1 MKETSIQIGIVDDN
15 RLLIKSLIAKL
26 QSFNNILIR
35 FIAHDGDELSDILEQ
50 NHNTDV
56 ILMDIEMPGMDGIQ
70 ATKLVKD
77 NYPQIK
83 IIMLTVLDNDESIF
97 KAIQAGADGYLLK
110 DIHAEILYSG
120 IIEVLNGGAAMTPS
134 IALKTLKLLRNP
146 FYDEN
151 NKQTENFRLTEREIE
166 ILEQLAKGL
175 PNKIIADNLFISAHT
190 VNKHIENIYTKLHV
204 HSRLEAVIKA
214 KENNII

>member
-1 MKETSIQIGIVDDN
+1 MKETRIQIGIVDDN
-15 RLLIKSLIAKL
+15 RLLIKSLITKL

-35 FIAHDGDELSDILEQ
+35 FIAHDGDELSDVLEQ

-120 IIEVLNGGAAMTPS
+120 ILEVLNGGAAMTPS
-134 IALKTLKLLRNP
+134 IALKTLKLLRNA
-146 FYDEN
+146 FYNESH
-151 NKQTENFRLTEREIE
+151 KQAEDFRLTEREIA
-166 ILEQLAKGL
+166 IFEQLAEGL

-190 VNKHIENIYTKLHV
+190 VNKHLENIYTKLHV

>member
-1 MKETSIQIGIVDDN
+1 MKGAEIKIGIVDDN
-15 RLLIKSLIAKL
+15 RLLIKSLNNKL
-26 QSFNNILIR
+26 QPYSNIVIK

-56 ILMDIEMPGMDGIQ
+56 ILMDIEMPRMNGIE
-70 ATKLVKD
+70 AAKLVKD

-83 IIMLTVLDNDESIF
+83 IIMLTVLDDDESIF

-110 DIHAEILYSG
+110 DVHAEMLHSG
-120 IIEVLNGGAAMTPS
+120 ILEVLNGGAAMTPS

-151 NKQTENFRLTEREIE
+151 NKQAAGFRLTEREIA

-175 PNKIIADNLFISAHT
+175 PNKIIADNLFISSHT
-190 VNKHIENIYTKLHV
+190 VNKHIENIYTKLQV

>member
-1 MKETSIQIGIVDDN
+1 MKGTCIQIGIVDDN
-15 RLLIKSLIAKL
+15 RLLIKSLSTKL

-35 FIAHDGDELSDILEQ
+35 FIAHDGDELSGILEQ
-50 NHNTDV
+50 NQNTDV

-120 IIEVLNGGAAMTPS
+120 ILEVLNGGAAMTPS

-146 FYDEN
+146 FYDET
-151 NKQTENFRLTEREIE
+151 NKQAENFRLTEREIA

-190 VNKHIENIYTKLHV
+190 VNKHIENVYTKLHV

>member
-1 MKETSIQIGIVDDN
+1 MKETRIQIGIVDDN
-15 RLLIKSLIAKL
+15 RLLIKSLITKL

-56 ILMDIEMPGMDGIQ
+56 ILMDIEMTRMNGIE
-70 ATKLVKD
+70 AAKLVKD

-120 IIEVLNGGAAMTPS
+120 ILEVLNGGAAMTPS

-151 NKQTENFRLTEREIE
+151 NKQTANFRLTEREIE

>member
-1 MKETSIQIGIVDDN
+1 MKETRIQIAIVDDN
-15 RLLIKSLIAKL
+15 RLLIKSLINKL
-26 QSFNNILIR
+26 QPFSNIVIK
-35 FIAHDGDELSDILEQ
+35 FIAHDGNELSDILKQ

-56 ILMDIEMPGMDGIQ
+56 ILMDIEMPGMNGIE

-120 IIEVLNGGAAMTPS
+120 ILEVLGGGAAMTPS
-134 IALKTLKLLRNP
+134 IAMKTLKLLRNP
-146 FYDEN
+146 FYDESN
-151 NKQTENFRLTEREIE
+151 EQTENFRLTEREIA

-175 PNKIIADNLFISAHT
+175 PNKIIADNLFISVYT
-190 VNKHIENIYTKLHV
+190 VNKHIENVYTKLHV